1 MQSTAQKISAASPF
15 SFVQEDPD
23 LTSFKQDVFKVFT
36 GQASGNLSQYMYSRP
51 RMPGDKVNGKNL
63 FDQLCSDPEYYL
75 RDNEAKF
82 LKQISPELANL
93 IGPNA
98 TLFEFGPGTLKA
110 VKGKTEAVLK
120 KTKSPLAY
128 IGIDINP
135 DFASESESYLRTK
148 FSNLPVKCFNAD
160 FLEVQNLSKGHS
172 HPVFL
177 CFGNTLGNFP
187 KSSICPNPYAVGYL
201 QKIRKTMGQNGGRD
215 GLLIIGQ
222 DCNQDEKSLLAAYRN
237 KAAHS
242 WLFNLLNRIERDT
255 GVAID
260 QSKVEFYAEW
270 NKTLYCMELGA
281 RLLED
286 MTIIYDNIYF
296 DFRKGHKLHLWNS
309 HKYPVPVFQAMAEQA
324 GFRVLKT
331 FADKSG
337 LSAVYVLGSNDA
349 KLDS

>member
-1 MQSTAQKISAASPF
+1 MQPATQKAPVSNPISFP
-15 SFVQEDPD
+15 FVQDD
-23 LTSFKQDVFKVFT
+23 ADMASFRQDVFKMLT

-51 RMPGDKVNGKNL
+51 KMPGDKVNGKEL
-63 FDQLCSDPEYYL
+63 FDNLCGCPEYYL
-75 RDNEAKF
+75 RNSEAKF
-82 LKQISPELANL
+82 LKKISPKLSEL
-93 IGPNA
+93 IGSNA
-98 TLFEFGPGTLKA
+98 TFFEFGPGTLKA
-110 VKGKTEAVLK
+110 VESKSETVLRK
-120 KTKSPLAY
+120 AKNPLAY

-135 DFASESESYLRTK
+135 DFASDSESYLRTK
-148 FSNLPVKCFNAD
+148 FENLPIKCFNAD
-160 FLEVQNLSKGHS
+160 FLEVQNLSKGHT

-187 KSSICPNPYAVGYL
+187 KSSICPNPHAISYL
-201 QKIRKTMGQNGGRD
+201 QKIRKTMGQD
-215 GLLIIGQ
+215 GILIIGQ

-260 QSKVEFYAEW
+260 QSKVEFYADW
-270 NKTLYCMELGA
+270 NKALYCMEMGA

-324 GFRVLKT
+324 GFRVLKS
-331 FADKSG
+331 FADKDEIS
-337 LSAVYVLGSNDA
+337 SVHVLGANDVA
-349 KLDS
+349 AGH